1 MVQDGGLHAGCAG
14 APRLFDLVR
23 IKDDKL
29 RPAFFYA
36 MGNTLVAK
44 WVVCVQVP
52 VQVAE
57 PLWWSQFQAMG
68 Q

>member
-1 MVQDGGLHAGCAG
+1 MMRCPCWHAAHAG
-14 APRLFDLVR
+14 APRLYDLVR

-44 WVVCVQVP
+44 
-52 VQVAE
+52 
-57 PLWWSQFQAMG
+57 
-68 Q
+68 